1 VGTHTKGWR
10 MNIRFILLLTVL
22 LHLAFSGSR
31 VTLSLLALHLD
42 ATPLVVGI
50 LISLL
55 AAVPLVFAVGWGRTI
70 DRVGVRKPLM
80 IGACLALGALLL
92 AAAVPRIELLFV
104 VSAVIGSGFMLV
116 HICVN
121 QVAGLLGTP
130 EQRSRNF
137 SLLALAFSTSGFLG
151 PTISGFAI
159 DLIGHRMTF
168 LLLGASTLVAI
179 VLMLLHPVSL
189 PAHPASTADQGS
201 KRVGDLFR
209 IRDLRRAFVASAV
222 LSMAWDLFTFVT
234 PIHGTRLGL
243 SASVIGLILG
253 SFGAAIFL
261 VRLVLPAIVHR
272 LSEWPLLIGGM
283 FATGAAMAVF
293 PLIESVSLLMTVAF
307 VLGLAIGGTQPM
319 IMSLLYNTA
328 PPGRGGEVVG
338 VRTFLLNVTQAG
350 IPLLFGIVG
359 STMGMT
365 PVFWTMAAVLLLGG
379 IHTSRGNAAHK
390 T

>member
-1 VGTHTKGWR
+1 MT
-10 MNIRFILLLTVL
+10 IRFVLLLTVI
-22 LHLAFSGSR
+22 LHLAFAGSR
-31 VTLSLLALHLD
+31 VTLSLLALHLQ
-42 ATPLVVGI
+42 ATPLTVGI

-70 DRVGVRKPLM
+70 DRIGVRKPLL
-80 IGACLALGALLL
+80 IGACLVLGALLL
-92 AAAVPRIELLFV
+92 AAALPRIEVLFI
-104 VSAVIGSGFMLV
+104 VSAVAGSGFMLV

-159 DLIGHRMTF
+159 DLIGHRLTF
-168 LLLGASTLVAI
+168 LLLGGSTAVGIA
-179 VLMLLHPVSL
+179 LMLLRPIRL
-189 PAHPASTADQGS
+189 PAHPASVAGHER

-209 IRDLRRAFVASAV
+209 IRGLRRAFVASAV

-243 SASVIGLILG
+243 SASMIGLILG
-253 SFGAAIFL
+253 AFGAAIFL

-283 FATGAAMAVF
+283 FATGVAMIIF
-293 PLIESVSLLMTVAF
+293 PLIDSVSLLIAVAF
-307 VLGLAIGGTQPM
+307 MLGLAIGGTQPM

-338 VRTFLLNVTQAG
+338 VRTFLLNLTQAG
-350 IPLLFGIVG
+350 MPLLFGVLG

-365 PVFWTMAAVLLLGG
+365 PVFWAMAAVLLLGG
-379 IHTSRGNAAHK
+379 AYTSRR
-390 T
+390 